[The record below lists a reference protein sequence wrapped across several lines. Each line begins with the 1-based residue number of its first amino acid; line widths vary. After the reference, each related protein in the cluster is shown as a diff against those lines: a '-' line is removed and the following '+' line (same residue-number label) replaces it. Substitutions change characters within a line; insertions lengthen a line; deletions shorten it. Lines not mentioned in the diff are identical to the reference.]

1 MTELILYQ
9 FEECPFCAKVRTKLD
24 ELKISYQKVNV
35 SYDREDELRKEL
47 LDKSG
52 VASVPVMKIDDK
64 YIGESDDII
73 NYLEKNFSN

>member
-9 FEECPFCAKVRTKLD
+9 FEECPYCVKVRTKLD

-52 VASVPVMKIDDK
+52 VASVPVIKIGDK
-64 YIGESDDII
+64 YIGESGNII
-73 NYLEKNFSN
+73 DYLDKNF